1 MVRTLNKEHS
11 GRPTHAK
18 SEGKIATVQSK
29 IEVSL
34 SLSVRK
40 LAAQVDISCKTI
52 FF

>member
-1 MVRTLNKEHS
+1 M
-11 GRPTHAK
+11 HAK
-18 SEGKIATVQSK
+18 SEGKTASVQSK
-29 IEVSL
+29 IESTP